1 MESRTDRSTSKTVTV
16 FGATG
21 TAGIACVDELIRQ
34 KLFDVRVLAR
44 KPGLQEKSS
53 SGLTQSEDS
62 KHKQYDEWSRQGVTI
77 KKVDVTAIEELIP
90 VLEGTSYLVSC
101 VPYNATS
108 SQYPLIWACKEAGVE
123 RFVPSE
129 LGAIYEFEQYLP
141 TDTIHRQMARQKAH
155 IRRIIEA
162 TGLDFTIIPAGLWPE
177 YYMLEPVAVMGDG
190 NEKVAWSSGTDAG
203 RIIPHVLAH
212 PASRNAICPVAA
224 TAFCSWNEL
233 LEVRERV
240 LGRKVDRYYWG
251 SEQWRTAYAKQP
263 PGIISLLMAIG
274 VALTDTPAG
283 MSLFGNWNKTFL
295 PEFKGT
301 PLEEVFRNRVEPFVE
316 GIRAALFASGELPA
330 VEKPEGC
337 AEI

>member
-1 MESRTDRSTSKTVTV
+1 MTRKTVTV

-34 KLFDVRVLAR
+34 KLFDVCVLAR
-44 KPGLQEKSS
+44 KPGQQEKASN
-53 SGLTQSEDS
+53 GMTHSEAT
-62 KHKQYDEWSRQGVTI
+62 KRKQYDEWTRQGVTI
-77 KKVDVTAIEELIP
+77 KTVDATSVEELIP
-90 VLEGTSYLVSC
+90 ALAGTSYLVSC
-101 VPYNATS
+101 VPINATE

-129 LGAIYEFEQYLP
+129 FGAIYEFEQYWP
-141 TDTIHRQMARQKAH
+141 TNTSHRVMARQKAY
-155 IRRIIEA
+155 IRRVIET

-190 NEKVAWSSGTDAG
+190 NEKVAWSSGPDVG
-203 RIIPHVLAH
+203 RIIPHILAH

-224 TAFCSWNEL
+224 TAYCSWNEL

-251 SEQWRTAYAKQP
+251 SEQWRAAYAKQP

-301 PLEEVFRNRVEPFVE
+301 PLEVVFRDRVEPFVE
-316 GIRAALFASGELPA
+316 GIRAALVASGELA
-330 VEKPEGC
+330 AATTSK
-337 AEI
+337 